1 MHIFIFNRGLRL
13 TDNTTLI
20 HQIKE
25 MGPVVPIF
33 IFTPEQIEP
42 KKNDYFSNNSVQF
55 MIESL
60 HELSDEIKKKGGHM
74 YFFKGDN
81 VKVLKGLHKKEKIE
95 SVGMNFDYTPYARQR
110 SEDIQKFC
118 KKEEIMFLEDED
130 YLLHDILENK
140 TKKKDGNY

>member
-25 MGPVVPIF
+25 MGSVVPVF

-42 KKNDYFSNNSVQF
+42 KKNSYFSNNSVQF

-60 HELSDEIKKKGGHM
+60 HELSNEINSV
-74 YFFKGDN
+74 FFK
-81 VKVLKGLHKKEKIE
+81 
-95 SVGMNFDYTPYARQR
+95 
-110 SEDIQKFC
+110 
-118 KKEEIMFLEDED
+118 
-130 YLLHDILENK
+130 
-140 TKKKDGNY
+140 